1 MSRFLAV
8 LQLGL
13 GLLLLIAAATTLIN
27 LIFIAPRPETISVVN
42 AIVGQLVVIVCF
54 VALGRILMRRGWSKW
69 KMSGTSQSTEADFQP
84 VASSKLESEDGPSG
98 N

>member
-13 GLLLLIAAATTLIN
+13 GIILLIVAATTLIN
-27 LIFIAPRPETISVVN
+27 MLFIAPRPETISVVN

-54 VALGRILMRRGWSKW
+54 LALGRLLIRRGW
-69 KMSGTSQSTEADFQP
+69 MHFRQHEATDQAPAGRVSQQAAESDDDSTGA
-84 VASSKLESEDGPSG
+84 
-98 N
+98 